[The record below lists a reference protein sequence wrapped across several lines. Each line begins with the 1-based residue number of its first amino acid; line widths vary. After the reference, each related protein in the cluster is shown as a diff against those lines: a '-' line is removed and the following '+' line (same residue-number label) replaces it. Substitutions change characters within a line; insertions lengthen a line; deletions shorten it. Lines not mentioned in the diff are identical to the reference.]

1 MQQTYNIDEKAKAHI
16 FGLLLAQTNIRI
28 WLSHTY
34 IKLSGSICFVKH
46 SFYETSKTWFYKLPA
61 ARFNQKN
68 LIFLIKSFENFQKK
82 PLKYSK
88 ISKLLKNIEKNS

>member
-1 MQQTYNIDEKAKAHI
+1 MDALPLRTSNDVHHAKQEQMKHKTWKYMQQTYNIDEKAKAHI

-46 SFYETSKTWFYKLPA
+46 SFYE
-61 ARFNQKN
+61 
-68 LIFLIKSFENFQKK
+68 
-82 PLKYSK
+82 K
-88 ISKLLKNIEKNS
+88 IA